1 MAGVYRSTQA
11 SGVDT
16 LSRYDP
22 NTLTFLESI
31 TDVTSPVV
39 VDGKLWAVGTG
50 SRADT
55 LLRLNVDDVTDVLDT
70 VSVPGLTEWNA
81 SYLPYTF
88 FSASSSQVFTTQQ
101 PDPDEIDIRVRCRR
115 EDWTEARFT
124 YLLSRKTGGG
134 TGTGTIDPYR
144 VTLNSGT
151 FTWGI
156 RSGGTAY
163 TATETTANLGCV
175 NDEWRWLR
183 FTYNDT
189 SYGGDNPT
197 AQWRLRFWYSTDG
210 VNWTLQKSTT
220 VGGAA
225 LDTGGVSTE
234 LTVGNAAQNDTGW
247 DGDISHVYAYDE
259 DDVLIHDLA
268 LADLGSP
275 STGANTWTASTTGEP
290 WTAGSGINPAGTG
303 YAYTLSGDGDSLLF
317 ASRNTGFDL
326 GARDRLRD
334 VEVLQRR
341 NATTGALIW
350 QVDGYECGFSPEAAL
365 DDGNYIYVG
374 NSERA
379 PTFRGHV
386 ARLDRSDGSF
396 IDNIVL
402 PTSQDDTDRMV
413 RIGSVLYLRTESGIS
428 EIDFGTSSSTLI
440 VTEVNEL
447 DIDTDSTYLYLT
459 RSAFL
464 SADLKKYQS
473 DGTLLL
479 SVGIAQQ
486 HKDFVR
492 YDNKLFLTGRASGI
506 AGILSIATDLVSDSV
521 AVQLANTDF
530 PTGFA
535 VLYQNP
541 PTPGAAGWVV
551 GSVGW

>member
-22 NTLTFLESI
+22 NTLAFLESI

-50 SRADT
+50 SRIDT
-55 LLRLNVDDVTDVLDT
+55 LVRLNVDDVTDVLTT
-70 VSVPGLTEWNA
+70 VSVPGLTQWSA
-81 SYLPYTF
+81 SYLPFTF
-88 FSASSSQVFTTQQ
+88 FSSSSAQVFTTQQ

-144 VTLNSGT
+144 VTLNNGT

-175 NDEWRWLR
+175 DNEWRWLR
-183 FTYNDT
+183 FRYEV
-189 SYGGDNPT
+189 GV
-197 AQWRLRFWYSTDG
+197 LRFYYSTDG
-210 VNWTLQKSTT
+210 TNWTLQKSTS
-220 VGGAA
+220 VAGGA

-234 LTVGNAAQNDTGW
+234 LRVGNELINDSGW

-259 DDVLIHDLA
+259 NDALIHDLA
-268 LADLGSP
+268 LADLGPPLS
-275 STGANTWTASTTGEP
+275 GANTWTASTTGET
-290 WTAGSGINPAGTG
+290 WTAGDGVNPAGTG
-303 YAYTLSGDGDSLLF
+303 YTYTLSGDGDSLLL

-326 GARDRLRD
+326 GSRDRLRD
-334 VEVLQRR
+334 VEILQRR
-341 NATTGALIW
+341 DATTGGLIW

-365 DDGNYIYVG
+365 DDGSYIYIG
-374 NSERA
+374 NKERA
-379 PTFRGHV
+379 TTYRGHV
-386 ARLDRSDGSF
+386 ARLNRSDGSF

-402 PTSQDDTDRMV
+402 PTSQNDTDRMV
-413 RIGSVLYLRTESGIS
+413 RIGGVLYLRTESGIS
-428 EIDFGTSSSTLI
+428 EVDFGASTSTLI
-440 VTEVNEL
+440 VTELSAL
-447 DIDTDSTYLYLT
+447 DIDTDSTYLYLV

-464 SADLKKYQS
+464 SADLVKYQS
-473 DGTLLL
+473 DGTELL
-479 SVGIAQQ
+479 SEGIAQR

-492 YDNKLFLTGRASGI
+492 YDNKLYLTGRSSGF

-521 AVQLANTDF
+521 AVQLTNTDL